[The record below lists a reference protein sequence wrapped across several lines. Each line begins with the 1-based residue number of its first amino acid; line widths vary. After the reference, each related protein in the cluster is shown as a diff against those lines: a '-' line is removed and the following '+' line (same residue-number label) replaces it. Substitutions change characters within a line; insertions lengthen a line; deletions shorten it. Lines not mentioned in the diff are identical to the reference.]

1 MLSQITQN
9 PVVGLIYLAV
19 LILTITIHEFAHAK
33 AADSLGDPTPRLQGR
48 ITLNPLAHL
57 DPIGSLLMVFTG
69 FGWGKAVQFDP
80 YNLSDPRKDGMKIAL
95 AGPLTNIVAALITS
109 FLIHLIESFAMPGS
123 RLISLVGHIIIQVN
137 LSLAFFNL
145 IPIEPLDGFKIVYGI
160 LSEEQAEQWIT
171 LRPYGLYFL
180 ILINFPIFGT
190 TAPIGL
196 FLTPLISFFTMLLT

>member
-109 FLIHLIESFAMPGS
+109 FLIHMIESFAMPGS
-123 RLISLVGHIIIQVN
+123 TLISLIGHIIIQVN

-145 IPIEPLDGFKIVYGI
+145 IPIEPLDGFKIVYGL

-180 ILINFPIFGT
+180 ILISFPIFGT

-196 FLTPLISFFTMLLT
+196 FLSPLISFFTMLLT